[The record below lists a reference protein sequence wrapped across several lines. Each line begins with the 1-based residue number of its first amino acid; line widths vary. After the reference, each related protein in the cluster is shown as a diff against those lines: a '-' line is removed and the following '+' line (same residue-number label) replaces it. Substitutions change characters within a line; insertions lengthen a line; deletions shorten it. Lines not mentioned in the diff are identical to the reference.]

1 MELERRTS
9 ELLDAE
15 LKLSKINSRCRQFI
29 AYISHKLRTLMTII
43 CGEAQATLRLKFACE
58 EDYQATL
65 TAILE
70 QSVNLSRLVD
80 DLLLLI
86 RAAMNQLNLA
96 VITIKIKLLL
106 NTEVLK

>member
-1 MELERRTS
+1 
-9 ELLDAE
+9 
-15 LKLSKINSRCRQFI
+15 
-29 AYISHKLRTLMTII
+29 MTII

-106 NTEVLK
+106 NTEVLKWERQHRDCKVILVTDSTSAATEVVFDIPRIQ